1 MPLCS
6 FHLPAFSALSL
17 TGALLLTGCSSNA
30 YFVDKNDLGDLN
42 SAMSRQ
48 QADITFIKQQTL
60 GQHQFLIDQNS
71 ADTQRVLDAIREQVE
86 GPECPPLPE
95 VETCAVNPQPS
106 QEDSGRMERLNGK
119 VIVGE
124 REKFFLVGPS
134 LTYEARIDSGA
145 TTSSMDARDI
155 RRFER
160 DGQDWVRFDVPVPG
174 SEGELKTLER
184 EIARNAKIIQS
195 NDEDSERRA
204 VVELQFAIGDHQ
216 QQAEF
221 TLSDREHL
229 SHPVLIGRN
238 ILRDVMLIDVGK
250 EFATELSKPLPDDGD
265 LNN

>member
-1 MPLCS
+1 MPLRS
-6 FHLPAFSALSL
+6 FCLPAFPALSL
-17 TGALLLTGCSSNA
+17 TGALVLTGCASNS

-42 SAMSRQ
+42 SAVSRQ
-48 QADITFIKQQTL
+48 RADITFIKQQTL
-60 GQHQFLIDQNS
+60 GQHQFLIEQSS
-71 ADTQRVLDAIREQVE
+71 ADTQRVLDAIREQVDK
-86 GPECPPLPE
+86 PACPPVPE
-95 VETCAVNPQPS
+95 AEACLVNP
-106 QEDSGRMERLNGK
+106 ESGRGGTGRADRLNGK

-124 REKFFLVGPS
+124 REKFFLVGPD

-145 TTSSMDARDI
+145 TTSSMDARNI

-160 DGQDWVRFDVPVPG
+160 DGNDWIRFDVPVPG
-174 SEGELKTLER
+174 TKSELKTLER
-184 EIARNAKIIQS
+184 EIARNAKIIQA

-204 VVELQFAIGDHQ
+204 VVELQFAIGDHH

-250 EFATELSKPLPDDGD
+250 EYATELPKSLPDDED
-265 LNN
+265 PDN

>member
-1 MPLCS
+1 MPLRS
-6 FHLPAFSALSL
+6 FRLPAFPALSL
-17 TGALLLTGCSSNA
+17 IGALVLTGCASNS

-42 SAMSRQ
+42 SAVSRQ

-60 GQHQFLIDQNS
+60 GQHQFLIEQSS
-71 ADTQRVLDAIREQVE
+71 ADTQRVLDTIREQVE
-86 GPECPPLPE
+86 EPACPPVPE
-95 VETCAVNPQPS
+95 AEACLVNP
-106 QEDSGRMERLNGK
+106 ESGRGGKGRADRLNGK

-124 REKFFLVGPS
+124 REKFFLVGPD

-145 TTSSMDARDI
+145 TTSSMDARNI

-160 DGQDWVRFDVPVPG
+160 DGNDWIRFDVPVPG
-174 SEGELKTLER
+174 TKSELKTLER
-184 EIARNAKIIQS
+184 EIARNAKIIQA

-204 VVELQFAIGDHQ
+204 VVELQFAIGDHH

-238 ILRDVMLIDVGK
+238 ILRDVMLVDVGK
-250 EFATELSKPLPDDGD
+250 EYATELPKSLPDDED
-265 LNN
+265 PDN

>member
-1 MPLCS
+1 MPPRS
-6 FHLPAFSALSL
+6 FRSPAISAFSL
-17 TGALLLTGCSSNA
+17 TGALLLTGCASNS

-60 GQHQFLIDQNS
+60 GQHQFLIDQS
-71 ADTQRVLDAIREQVE
+71 STDTQRVLEAIREQVE
-86 GPECPPLPE
+86 QPACPHVPEAEACLVDPE
-95 VETCAVNPQPS
+95 
-106 QEDSGRMERLNGK
+106 SGRGGTGRADRLNGK

-124 REKFFLVGPS
+124 RENFFLVGPG

-145 TTSSMDARDI
+145 TTSSMDARNI

-160 DGQDWVRFDVPVPG
+160 DGNDWIRFDVPVPG
-174 SEGELKTLER
+174 TESELKTLER
-184 EIARNAKIIQS
+184 QIARNAKIIQS

-204 VVELQFAIGDHQ
+204 VVELQFAIGDHH

-250 EFATELSKPLPDDGD
+250 EFATELPKQLADDEVLD
-265 LNN
+265 N